1 MKKSLCIVLSVL
13 MIAVSFAAC
22 GKKIVNE
29 NTTTKVDENGA
40 AYIEVTD
47 KDGKT
52 VTSVLSDKEKSE
64 VEKQAEK
71 SNAKT
76 TTMDALKASEAL
88 SQIGNDL
95 SGMANLDEENFQS
108 DKEALVKPG
117 TDIKKT
123 SLRDDVIFKVIKG
136 GKFTLNMTLKAANG
150 EDTPVTLVVNNKKM
164 AADMSMPLRDS
175 KADHL
180 TVRMIIDGD
189 SVYTVLPDYN
199 MYFKMSSDEI
209 GNLDELKN
217 IASSD
222 GTYVGSTKVKI
233 NGEDHTCEEYK
244 SSDGTVIK
252 YYFNSKKE
260 WKRME
265 VITEDEVAIYEISSF
280 SNKADESIF
289 SLNGYA
295 DMSALLGQMDMVTTT
310 TKKK

>member
-1 MKKSLCIVLSVL
+1 MKKSLCIVLSAL

-76 TTMDALKASEAL
+76 TTMAASEAMSKIEQEMSGL
-88 SQIGNDL
+88 TDFSEDDL
-95 SGMANLDEENFQS
+95 KSNEKDLV
-108 DKEALVKPG
+108 DKG
-117 TDIKKT
+117 TEIKKT
-123 SLRDDVIFKVIKG
+123 TLRDDVIIKALES
-136 GKFTLNMTLKAANG
+136 GKFTLNMTLKAASNA
-150 EDTPVTLVVNNKKM
+150 DTPVVLVSNGDKI
-164 AADMSMPLRDS
+164 AADMTMNGS
-175 KADHL
+175 K
-180 TVRMIIDGD
+180 VRMIIDNDG
-189 SVYTVLPDYN
+189 VYVVLPTAK
-199 MYFKMSSDEI
+199 MYVKMSSDEI
-209 GNLDELKN
+209 GNMDELKN

-289 SLNGYA
+289 SLKGYA

-310 TKKK
+310 KKK

>member
-1 MKKSLCIVLSVL
+1 MKKSLCIVLSAL

-29 NTTTKVDENGA
+29 NTTTKVDENGS
-40 AYIEVTD
+40 AYVEVTD

-76 TTMDALKASEAL
+76 TTMAASEAMSKIEQEMSGL
-88 SQIGNDL
+88 TDFSEDDL
-95 SGMANLDEENFQS
+95 KSNEEDLV
-108 DKEALVKPG
+108 DKG
-117 TDIKKT
+117 TEIKKT
-123 SLRDDVIFKVIKG
+123 TLRDDVIVKALES
-136 GKFTLNMTLKAANG
+136 GKFTLNMTLKAASNA
-150 EDTPVTLVVNNKKM
+150 DTPVVLVSNGKKI
-164 AADMSMPLRDS
+164 AADMTMNGS
-175 KADHL
+175 K
-180 TVRMIIDGD
+180 VRMIIDD
-189 SVYTVLPDYN
+189 DAVYVVLPTAN
-199 MYFKMSSDEI
+199 MYVKMSSDEI
-209 GNLDELKN
+209 GNMDELKN

-252 YYFNSKKE
+252 YYFNSKNE

-289 SLNGYA
+289 SLKGYT
-295 DMSALLGQMDMVTTT
+295 DISPLLGQLDTVTTT

>member
-29 NTTTKVDENGA
+29 NTTTKVDEKGS
-40 AYIEVTD
+40 AYVEVTD

-76 TTMDALKASEAL
+76 TTMAASEAMSKIEQEMSGL
-88 SQIGNDL
+88 TDFSEDDL
-95 SGMANLDEENFQS
+95 KSNEEDLV
-108 DKEALVKPG
+108 DKG
-117 TDIKKT
+117 TEIKKT
-123 SLRDDVIFKVIKG
+123 TLRDDVIVKALES
-136 GKFTLNMTLKAANG
+136 GKFTLNMTLKAASNA
-150 EDTPVTLVVNNKKM
+150 DTPVVLVSNGNKI
-164 AADMSMPLRDS
+164 AADMTMNGS
-175 KADHL
+175 K
-180 TVRMIIDGD
+180 VRMIIDNDG
-189 SVYTVLPDYN
+189 VYVVLPTAK
-199 MYFKMSSDEI
+199 MYVKMSSDEI
-209 GNLDELKN
+209 GSMDELKN

-265 VITEDEVAIYEISSF
+265 VITEDEAAIYEITSF

-289 SLNGYA
+289 SLKGYA

>member
-1 MKKSLCIVLSVL
+1 

-29 NTTTKVDENGA
+29 NTTTKVDENGS
-40 AYIEVTD
+40 AYVEVTD

-76 TTMDALKASEAL
+76 TTMAASEAMSKIEQEMSGL
-88 SQIGNDL
+88 TDFSEDDL
-95 SGMANLDEENFQS
+95 KSNEEDLV
-108 DKEALVKPG
+108 DKG
-117 TDIKKT
+117 TEIKKT
-123 SLRDDVIFKVIKG
+123 TLRDDVIVKALES
-136 GKFTLNMTLKAANG
+136 GKFTLNMTLKAASNA
-150 EDTPVTLVVNNKKM
+150 DTPVVLVSNGKKI
-164 AADMSMPLRDS
+164 AADMTMNGS
-175 KADHL
+175 K
-180 TVRMIIDGD
+180 VRMIIDDDG
-189 SVYTVLPDYN
+189 VYVVLPTAK
-199 MYFKMSSDEI
+199 MYVKMSSDEI
-209 GNLDELKN
+209 GNMDELKN

-252 YYFNSKKE
+252 YYFNSKNE

-289 SLNGYA
+289 SLKGYT
-295 DMSALLGQMDMVTTT
+295 DISALLGQMDMVTTT

>member
-1 MKKSLCIVLSVL
+1 MKKSLCIVLSAL

-76 TTMDALKASEAL
+76 TTMAASEAMSKIEQEMSGL
-88 SQIGNDL
+88 TDFSEDDL
-95 SGMANLDEENFQS
+95 KSNEKDLV
-108 DKEALVKPG
+108 DKG
-117 TDIKKT
+117 TEIKKT
-123 SLRDDVIFKVIKG
+123 TLRDDVIIKALES
-136 GKFTLNMTLKAANG
+136 GKFTLNMTLKAASNA
-150 EDTPVTLVVNNKKM
+150 DTPVVLVSNGDKI
-164 AADMSMPLRDS
+164 AADMTMNGS
-175 KADHL
+175 K
-180 TVRMIIDGD
+180 VRMIIDNDG
-189 SVYTVLPDYN
+189 VYVVLPTAK
-199 MYFKMSSDEI
+199 MYVKMSSDEI
-209 GNLDELKN
+209 GNMDELKN

-289 SLNGYA
+289 SLKGYA

>member
-1 MKKSLCIVLSVL
+1 MKKSLCIVLSAL

-76 TTMDALKASEAL
+76 TTMAASEAMSKIEQEMSGL
-88 SQIGNDL
+88 TDFSEDDL
-95 SGMANLDEENFQS
+95 KSNEKDLV
-108 DKEALVKPG
+108 DKG
-117 TDIKKT
+117 TEIKKT
-123 SLRDDVIFKVIKG
+123 TLRDDVIIKALES
-136 GKFTLNMTLKAANG
+136 GKFTLNMTLKAASNA
-150 EDTPVTLVVNNKKM
+150 DTPVVLVSNGDKI
-164 AADMSMPLRDS
+164 AADMTMNGS
-175 KADHL
+175 K
-180 TVRMIIDGD
+180 VRMIIDNDG
-189 SVYTVLPDYN
+189 VYVVLPTAK
-199 MYFKMSSDEI
+199 MYVKMSSDEI
-209 GNLDELKN
+209 GNMDELKN

-265 VITEDEVAIYEISSF
+265 VITEDEVAIYEITSF

-289 SLNGYA
+289 SLKGYA
-295 DMSALLGQMDMVTTT
+295 DMSPLLGQMDMVTTT
-310 TKKK
+310 KKK

>member
-1 MKKSLCIVLSVL
+1 MKKSLCIVLSAL

-76 TTMDALKASEAL
+76 TTMAASEAMSKIEQEMSGL
-88 SQIGNDL
+88 TDFSEDDL
-95 SGMANLDEENFQS
+95 KSNEKDLV
-108 DKEALVKPG
+108 DKG
-117 TDIKKT
+117 TEIKKT
-123 SLRDDVIFKVIKG
+123 TLRDDVIIKALES
-136 GKFTLNMTLKAANG
+136 GKFTLNMTLKAASNA
-150 EDTPVTLVVNNKKM
+150 DTPVVLVSNGDKI
-164 AADMSMPLRDS
+164 AADMTMNGS
-175 KADHL
+175 K
-180 TVRMIIDGD
+180 VRMIIDNDG
-189 SVYTVLPDYN
+189 VYVVLPTANVYV
-199 MYFKMSSDEI
+199 KMSSDEI
-209 GNLDELKN
+209 GNMDELKN

-233 NGEDHTCEEYK
+233 NGKDHTCEEYK

-289 SLNGYA
+289 SLKGYA
-295 DMSALLGQMDMVTTT
+295 DMSPLLGQMDMVTTT

>member
-76 TTMDALKASEAL
+76 TTMAASEAMSKIEQEMSGL
-88 SQIGNDL
+88 TDFSEDDL
-95 SGMANLDEENFQS
+95 KSNEKDLV
-108 DKEALVKPG
+108 DKG
-117 TDIKKT
+117 TEIKKT
-123 SLRDDVIFKVIKG
+123 TLRDDVIIKALES
-136 GKFTLNMTLKAANG
+136 GKFTLNMTLKAASNA
-150 EDTPVTLVVNNKKM
+150 DTPVVLVSNGDKI
-164 AADMSMPLRDS
+164 AADMTMNGS
-175 KADHL
+175 K
-180 TVRMIIDGD
+180 VRMIIDNDG
-189 SVYTVLPDYN
+189 VYVVLPTAK
-199 MYFKMSSDEI
+199 MYVKMSSDEI
-209 GNLDELKN
+209 GNMDELKN

>member
-1 MKKSLCIVLSVL
+1 MKKSLCIVLSAL

-29 NTTTKVDENGA
+29 NTTTKVDEKGS
-40 AYIEVTD
+40 AYVEVTD

-76 TTMDALKASEAL
+76 TTMAASEAMSKIEQEMSGL
-88 SQIGNDL
+88 TDFSEDDL
-95 SGMANLDEENFQS
+95 KSNEEDLV
-108 DKEALVKPG
+108 DKG
-117 TDIKKT
+117 TEIKKT
-123 SLRDDVIFKVIKG
+123 TLRDDVIVKALES
-136 GKFTLNMTLKAANG
+136 GKFTLNMTLKAASNA
-150 EDTPVTLVVNNKKM
+150 DTPVVLVSNGDKI
-164 AADMSMPLRDS
+164 AADMTMNGS
-175 KADHL
+175 K
-180 TVRMIIDGD
+180 VRMIIDNDG
-189 SVYTVLPDYN
+189 VYVVLPTAK
-199 MYFKMSSDEI
+199 MYVKMSSDEI
-209 GNLDELKN
+209 GNMDELKN

-265 VITEDEVAIYEISSF
+265 VITEDEAAIYEITSF

-289 SLNGYA
+289 SLKGYA

>member
-47 KDGKT
+47 KDVKT

-76 TTMDALKASEAL
+76 TTMAASEAMSKIEQEMSGL
-88 SQIGNDL
+88 TDFSEDDL
-95 SGMANLDEENFQS
+95 KSNEKDLV
-108 DKEALVKPG
+108 DKG
-117 TDIKKT
+117 TEIKKT
-123 SLRDDVIFKVIKG
+123 TLRDDVIIKALES
-136 GKFTLNMTLKAANG
+136 GKFTLNMTLKAASNA
-150 EDTPVTLVVNNKKM
+150 DTPVVLVSNGDKI
-164 AADMSMPLRDS
+164 AADMTMNGS
-175 KADHL
+175 K
-180 TVRMIIDGD
+180 VRMIIDNDG
-189 SVYTVLPDYN
+189 VYVVLPTAK
-199 MYFKMSSDEI
+199 MYVKMSSDEI
-209 GNLDELKN
+209 GNMDELKN

-252 YYFNSKKE
+252 YYFNSKIE

-265 VITEDEVAIYEISSF
+265 VISEDEVAIYEITSF

>member
-1 MKKSLCIVLSVL
+1 MKKSLCIVLSVI

-76 TTMDALKASEAL
+76 TTIAASEAMSKIEQEMSGL
-88 SQIGNDL
+88 TDFSEDDL
-95 SGMANLDEENFQS
+95 KSNEKDLV
-108 DKEALVKPG
+108 DKG
-117 TDIKKT
+117 TEIKKT
-123 SLRDDVIFKVIKG
+123 TLRDDVIVKALES
-136 GKFTLNMTLKAANG
+136 GKFTLNMTLKAASNA
-150 EDTPVTLVVNNKKM
+150 DTPVVLVSNGDKI
-164 AADMSMPLRDS
+164 AADMTMNGS
-175 KADHL
+175 K
-180 TVRMIIDGD
+180 VRMIIDNDG
-189 SVYTVLPDYN
+189 VYVVLPTAK
-199 MYFKMSSDEI
+199 MYVKMSSDEI
-209 GNLDELKN
+209 GNMDELKN

-265 VITEDEVAIYEISSF
+265 VISEDEVAIYEITSF

>member
-1 MKKSLCIVLSVL
+1 MKKSLCIVLSAL

-29 NTTTKVDENGA
+29 NTTTKVDENGS
-40 AYIEVTD
+40 AYVEVTD

-76 TTMDALKASEAL
+76 TTMAASEAMSKIEQEMSGL
-88 SQIGNDL
+88 TDFSEDDL
-95 SGMANLDEENFQS
+95 KSNEEDLV
-108 DKEALVKPG
+108 DKG
-117 TDIKKT
+117 TEIKKT
-123 SLRDDVIFKVIKG
+123 TLRDDVIVKALES
-136 GKFTLNMTLKAANG
+136 GKFTLNMTLKAASNA
-150 EDTPVTLVVNNKKM
+150 DTPVVLVSNGKKI
-164 AADMSMPLRDS
+164 AADMTMNGS
-175 KADHL
+175 K
-180 TVRMIIDGD
+180 VRMIIDDDG
-189 SVYTVLPDYN
+189 VYVVLPTAK
-199 MYFKMSSDEI
+199 MYVKMSSDEI
-209 GNLDELKN
+209 GNMDELKN

-252 YYFNSKKE
+252 YYFNSKNE

-289 SLNGYA
+289 SLKGYT
-295 DMSALLGQMDMVTTT
+295 DISALLGQMDMVTTT

>member
-13 MIAVSFAAC
+13 MIAVYFAAC

-136 GKFTLNMTLKAANG
+136 GKFTLNMTLKAATG

-164 AADMSMPLRDS
+164 AADMSMPLQGS
-175 KADHL
+175 NADHL
-180 TVRMIIDGD
+180 KVRMIINGD
-189 SVYTVLPDYN
+189 SVYAVLPDYKW
-199 MYFKMSSDEI
+199 YFQIPSDDI
-209 GNLDELKN
+209 GSMDELKN
-217 IASSD
+217 ITSFD
-222 GTYVGSTKVKI
+222 GTYVGSKKVKI

-260 WKRME
+260 WKRVE
-265 VITEDEVAIYEISSF
+265 GINGDEVAIYEISSF

-289 SLNGYA
+289 SLKGYA
-295 DMSALLGQMDMVTTT
+295 DMSPLLGQMDMVTTT
-310 TKKK
+310 KKK

>member
-1 MKKSLCIVLSVL
+1 MKKSLCIVLSAL

-29 NTTTKVDENGA
+29 NTTTKVDENGS
-40 AYIEVTD
+40 AYVEVTD

-76 TTMDALKASEAL
+76 TTMAASEAMSKIEQEMSGL
-88 SQIGNDL
+88 TDFSEDDL
-95 SGMANLDEENFQS
+95 KSNEEDLV
-108 DKEALVKPG
+108 DKG
-117 TDIKKT
+117 TEIKKT
-123 SLRDDVIFKVIKG
+123 TLRDDVIVKALES
-136 GKFTLNMTLKAANG
+136 GKFTLNMTLKAASNA
-150 EDTPVTLVVNNKKM
+150 DTPVVLVSNGKKI
-164 AADMSMPLRDS
+164 AADMTMNGS
-175 KADHL
+175 K
-180 TVRMIIDGD
+180 VRMIIDDDG
-189 SVYTVLPDYN
+189 VYVVLPTAK
-199 MYFKMSSDEI
+199 MYVKMSSDEI
-209 GNLDELKN
+209 GNMDELKN

-265 VITEDEVAIYEISSF
+265 VITEDEVASYEISSF

-289 SLNGYA
+289 SLKGYA
-295 DMSALLGQMDMVTTT
+295 DMSALLGQLDTVTT

>member
-1 MKKSLCIVLSVL
+1 MKKSLCIVLSAL

-76 TTMDALKASEAL
+76 TTIAASEAMSKIEQEMSGL
-88 SQIGNDL
+88 TDFSEDDL
-95 SGMANLDEENFQS
+95 KSNEKDLV
-108 DKEALVKPG
+108 DKG
-117 TDIKKT
+117 TEIKKT
-123 SLRDDVIFKVIKG
+123 TLRDDVIVKALES
-136 GKFTLNMTLKAANG
+136 GKFTLNMTLKAASNA
-150 EDTPVTLVVNNKKM
+150 DTPVVLVSNGDKI
-164 AADMSMPLRDS
+164 AADMTMNGS
-175 KADHL
+175 K
-180 TVRMIIDGD
+180 VRMIIDNDG
-189 SVYTVLPDYN
+189 VYVVLPTAK
-199 MYFKMSSDEI
+199 MYVKMSSDEI
-209 GNLDELKN
+209 GNMDELKN

-280 SNKADESIF
+280 SNKADESMF

-295 DMSALLGQMDMVTTT
+295 DMSALLGQMDMGTT

>member
-76 TTMDALKASEAL
+76 TTMAASEAMSKIEQEMSGL
-88 SQIGNDL
+88 TDFSEDDL
-95 SGMANLDEENFQS
+95 KSNEKDLV
-108 DKEALVKPG
+108 DKG
-117 TDIKKT
+117 TEIKKT
-123 SLRDDVIFKVIKG
+123 TLRDDVIIKALES
-136 GKFTLNMTLKAANG
+136 GKFTLNMTLKAASNA
-150 EDTPVTLVVNNKKM
+150 DTPVVLVSNGDKI
-164 AADMSMPLRDS
+164 AADMTMNGS
-175 KADHL
+175 K
-180 TVRMIIDGD
+180 VRMIIDNGG
-189 SVYTVLPDYN
+189 VYVVLPTAKIYV
-199 MYFKMSSDEI
+199 KMSSDEI
-209 GNLDELKN
+209 GNMDELKN

>member
-1 MKKSLCIVLSVL
+1 MKKSLCIVLSAL

-76 TTMDALKASEAL
+76 TTIAASEAMSKIEQEMSGL
-88 SQIGNDL
+88 TDFSEDDL
-95 SGMANLDEENFQS
+95 KSNEKDLV
-108 DKEALVKPG
+108 DKG
-117 TDIKKT
+117 TEIKKT
-123 SLRDDVIFKVIKG
+123 TLRDDVIIKALES
-136 GKFTLNMTLKAANG
+136 GKFTLNMTLKAASNA
-150 EDTPVTLVVNNKKM
+150 DTPVVLVSNGDKI
-164 AADMSMPLRDS
+164 AADMTMNGS
-175 KADHL
+175 K
-180 TVRMIIDGD
+180 VRMIIDNDG
-189 SVYTVLPDYN
+189 VYVVLPTAK
-199 MYFKMSSDEI
+199 MYVKMSSDEI
-209 GNLDELKN
+209 GNMDELKN

>member
-29 NTTTKVDENGA
+29 NTTTKVDENGS
-40 AYIEVTD
+40 AYVEVTD

-76 TTMDALKASEAL
+76 TTMAASEAMSKIEQEMSGL
-88 SQIGNDL
+88 TDFSEDDL
-95 SGMANLDEENFQS
+95 KSNEEDLV
-108 DKEALVKPG
+108 DKG
-117 TDIKKT
+117 TEIKKT
-123 SLRDDVIFKVIKG
+123 TLRDDVIVKALES
-136 GKFTLNMTLKAANG
+136 GKFTLNMTLKAASNA
-150 EDTPVTLVVNNKKM
+150 DTPVVLVSNGKKI
-164 AADMSMPLRDS
+164 AADMTMNGS
-175 KADHL
+175 K
-180 TVRMIIDGD
+180 VRMIIDDDG
-189 SVYTVLPDYN
+189 VYVVLPTAK
-199 MYFKMSSDEI
+199 MYVKMSSDEI
-209 GNLDELKN
+209 GNMDELKN

-265 VITEDEVAIYEISSF
+265 VITEDEAAIYEITSF

-289 SLNGYA
+289 SLKGYA

>member
-1 MKKSLCIVLSVL
+1 

-76 TTMDALKASEAL
+76 TTMAASEAMSKIEQEMSGL
-88 SQIGNDL
+88 TDFSEDDL
-95 SGMANLDEENFQS
+95 KSNEKDLV
-108 DKEALVKPG
+108 DKG
-117 TDIKKT
+117 TEIKKT
-123 SLRDDVIFKVIKG
+123 TLRDDVIVKALES
-136 GKFTLNMTLKAANG
+136 GKFTLNMTLKAASNA
-150 EDTPVTLVVNNKKM
+150 DTPVVLVSNGDKI
-164 AADMSMPLRDS
+164 AADMTMNGS
-175 KADHL
+175 K
-180 TVRMIIDGD
+180 VRMIIDNDG
-189 SVYTVLPDYN
+189 VYVVFPTANVYV
-199 MYFKMSSDEI
+199 KMSSDEI
-209 GNLDELKN
+209 GNMDELKN

-265 VITEDEVAIYEISSF
+265 VISEDEVAIYEITSF

-289 SLNGYA
+289 SLKGYA
-295 DMSALLGQMDMVTTT
+295 DMSPLLGQMDMVTTT

>member
-76 TTMDALKASEAL
+76 TTIAASEAMSKIEQEMSGL
-88 SQIGNDL
+88 TDFSEDDL
-95 SGMANLDEENFQS
+95 KSNEKDLV
-108 DKEALVKPG
+108 DKG
-117 TDIKKT
+117 TEIKKT
-123 SLRDDVIFKVIKG
+123 TLRDDVIIKALES
-136 GKFTLNMTLKAANG
+136 GKFTLNMTLKAASNA
-150 EDTPVTLVVNNKKM
+150 DTPVVLVSNGDKI
-164 AADMSMPLRDS
+164 AADMTMNGS
-175 KADHL
+175 K
-180 TVRMIIDGD
+180 VRMIIDNDG
-189 SVYTVLPDYN
+189 VYVVLPTAK
-199 MYFKMSSDEI
+199 MYVKMSSDEI
-209 GNLDELKN
+209 GNMDELKN

-265 VITEDEVAIYEISSF
+265 VISEDEVAIYEITSF

>member
-1 MKKSLCIVLSVL
+1 

-29 NTTTKVDENGA
+29 NTTTKVDENGS
-40 AYIEVTD
+40 AYVEVTD

-71 SNAKT
+71 SNVKT
-76 TTMDALKASEAL
+76 TTMAASEAMSKIEQEMSGL
-88 SQIGNDL
+88 TDFSEDDL
-95 SGMANLDEENFQS
+95 KSNEEDLV
-108 DKEALVKPG
+108 DKG
-117 TDIKKT
+117 TEIKKT
-123 SLRDDVIFKVIKG
+123 TLRDDVIVKALES
-136 GKFTLNMTLKAANG
+136 GKFTLNMTLKAASNA
-150 EDTPVTLVVNNKKM
+150 DTPVVLVSNGKKI
-164 AADMSMPLRDS
+164 AADMTMNGS
-175 KADHL
+175 K
-180 TVRMIIDGD
+180 VRMIIDDDG
-189 SVYTVLPDYN
+189 VYVVLPTAK
-199 MYFKMSSDEI
+199 MYVKMSSDEI
-209 GNLDELKN
+209 GNMDELKN

-252 YYFNSKKE
+252 YYFNSKNE

-289 SLNGYA
+289 SLKGYT
-295 DMSALLGQMDMVTTT
+295 DISALLGQMDMVTTT

>member
-1 MKKSLCIVLSVL
+1 MKKSLCIVLSAL

-76 TTMDALKASEAL
+76 TTIAASEAMSKIEQEMSGL
-88 SQIGNDL
+88 TDFSEDDL
-95 SGMANLDEENFQS
+95 KSNEKDLV
-108 DKEALVKPG
+108 DKG
-117 TDIKKT
+117 TEIKKT
-123 SLRDDVIFKVIKG
+123 TLRDDVIIKALES
-136 GKFTLNMTLKAANG
+136 GKFTLNMTLKAASNA
-150 EDTPVTLVVNNKKM
+150 DTPVVLVSNGDKI
-164 AADMSMPLRDS
+164 AADMTMNGS
-175 KADHL
+175 K
-180 TVRMIIDGD
+180 VRMIIDNDG
-189 SVYTVLPDYN
+189 VYVVLPTAK
-199 MYFKMSSDEI
+199 MYVKMSSDEI
-209 GNLDELKN
+209 GNMDELKN

-265 VITEDEVAIYEISSF
+265 VISEDEVAIYEITSF

>member
-29 NTTTKVDENGA
+29 NTTTKVDENGT

-76 TTMDALKASEAL
+76 TTMAASEAMSKIEQEMSGL
-88 SQIGNDL
+88 TDFSEDDL
-95 SGMANLDEENFQS
+95 KSNEKDLV
-108 DKEALVKPG
+108 DKG
-117 TDIKKT
+117 TEIKKT
-123 SLRDDVIFKVIKG
+123 TLRDDVIVKALES
-136 GKFTLNMTLKAANG
+136 GKFTLNMTLKAASNA
-150 EDTPVTLVVNNKKM
+150 DTPVVLVSNGDKI
-164 AADMSMPLRDS
+164 AADMTMNGS
-175 KADHL
+175 K
-180 TVRMIIDGD
+180 VRMIIDNDG
-189 SVYTVLPDYN
+189 VYVVLPTAK
-199 MYFKMSSDEI
+199 MYVKMSSDEI
-209 GNLDELKN
+209 GNMDELKN

-310 TKKK
+310 KKK

>member
-1 MKKSLCIVLSVL
+1 

-22 GKKIVNE
+22 GKKIVND
-29 NTTTKVDENGA
+29 NTTTKVDENGS
-40 AYIEVTD
+40 AYVEVTD

-76 TTMDALKASEAL
+76 TTMAASEAMSKIEQEMSGL
-88 SQIGNDL
+88 TDFSEDDL
-95 SGMANLDEENFQS
+95 KSNEEDLV
-108 DKEALVKPG
+108 DKG
-117 TDIKKT
+117 TEIKKT
-123 SLRDDVIFKVIKG
+123 TLRDDVIVKALES
-136 GKFTLNMTLKAANG
+136 GKFTLNMTLKAASNA
-150 EDTPVTLVVNNKKM
+150 DTPVVLVSNGKKI
-164 AADMSMPLRDS
+164 AADMTMNGS
-175 KADHL
+175 K
-180 TVRMIIDGD
+180 VRMIIDDDG
-189 SVYTVLPDYN
+189 VYVVLPTAK
-199 MYFKMSSDEI
+199 MYVKMSSDEI
-209 GNLDELKN
+209 GNMDELKN

-222 GTYVGSTKVKI
+222 GTYVGSTKVKL

-265 VITEDEVAIYEISSF
+265 VITEDEAAIYEITSF

-289 SLNGYA
+289 SLKGYA

>member
-76 TTMDALKASEAL
+76 TTMAASEAMSKIEQEMSGL
-88 SQIGNDL
+88 TDFSEDDL
-95 SGMANLDEENFQS
+95 KSNEKDLV
-108 DKEALVKPG
+108 DKG
-117 TDIKKT
+117 TEIKKT
-123 SLRDDVIFKVIKG
+123 TLRDDVIIKALES
-136 GKFTLNMTLKAANG
+136 GKFTLNMTLKAASNA
-150 EDTPVTLVVNNKKM
+150 DTPVVLVSNGDKI
-164 AADMSMPLRDS
+164 AADMTMNGS
-175 KADHL
+175 K
-180 TVRMIIDGD
+180 VRMIIDNDG
-189 SVYTVLPDYN
+189 VYVVLPTAK
-199 MYFKMSSDEI
+199 MYVKMSSDEI
-209 GNLDELKN
+209 GNMDELKN

-265 VITEDEVAIYEISSF
+265 VISEDEVAIYEITSF

-310 TKKK
+310 KKK

>member
-29 NTTTKVDENGA
+29 NTTTKVDEKGS
-40 AYIEVTD
+40 AYVEVTD

-76 TTMDALKASEAL
+76 TTMAASEAMSKIEQEMSGL
-88 SQIGNDL
+88 TDFSEDDL
-95 SGMANLDEENFQS
+95 KSNEEDLV
-108 DKEALVKPG
+108 DKG
-117 TDIKKT
+117 TEIKKT
-123 SLRDDVIFKVIKG
+123 TLRDDVIVKALES
-136 GKFTLNMTLKAANG
+136 GKFTLNMTLKAASNA
-150 EDTPVTLVVNNKKM
+150 DTPVVLVSNGKKI
-164 AADMSMPLRDS
+164 AADMTMNGS
-175 KADHL
+175 K
-180 TVRMIIDGD
+180 VRMIIDDDG
-189 SVYTVLPDYN
+189 VYVVLPTAKVYV
-199 MYFKMSSDEI
+199 KMASDEI
-209 GNLDELKN
+209 GNMDELKN

-222 GTYVGSTKVKI
+222 GTYVGSAKVKI

-265 VITEDEVAIYEISSF
+265 VITEDEAAIYEITSF

-289 SLNGYA
+289 SLKGYA

>member
-29 NTTTKVDENGA
+29 NTTTKVDEKGS
-40 AYIEVTD
+40 AYVEVTD

-76 TTMDALKASEAL
+76 TTMAPSEAMSKIEQEMSGL
-88 SQIGNDL
+88 TDFSEDDL
-95 SGMANLDEENFQS
+95 KSNEEDLV
-108 DKEALVKPG
+108 DKG
-117 TDIKKT
+117 TEIKKT
-123 SLRDDVIFKVIKG
+123 TLRDDVIVKALES
-136 GKFTLNMTLKAANG
+136 GKFTLNMTLKAASNA
-150 EDTPVTLVVNNKKM
+150 DTPVVLVSNGDKI
-164 AADMSMPLRDS
+164 AADMTMNGS
-175 KADHL
+175 K
-180 TVRMIIDGD
+180 VRMIIDNDG
-189 SVYTVLPDYN
+189 VYVVLPTAK
-199 MYFKMSSDEI
+199 MYVKMSSDEI
-209 GNLDELKN
+209 GNMDELKN

-265 VITEDEVAIYEISSF
+265 VITEDDVAIYEISSF

-289 SLNGYA
+289 SLKGYA

>member
-1 MKKSLCIVLSVL
+1 MKKSLCIVLSAL

-76 TTMDALKASEAL
+76 TTLAASEAMSKIEQEMSGL
-88 SQIGNDL
+88 TDFSEDDL
-95 SGMANLDEENFQS
+95 KSNEKDLV
-108 DKEALVKPG
+108 DKG
-117 TDIKKT
+117 TEIKKT
-123 SLRDDVIFKVIKG
+123 TLRDDVIIKALES
-136 GKFTLNMTLKAANG
+136 GKFTLNMTLKAASNA
-150 EDTPVTLVVNNKKM
+150 DTPVVLVSNGDKI
-164 AADMSMPLRDS
+164 AADMTMNGS
-175 KADHL
+175 KVK
-180 TVRMIIDGD
+180 VRMIIDNDG
-189 SVYTVLPDYN
+189 VYVVFPTANVYV
-199 MYFKMSSDEI
+199 KMSSDEI
-209 GNLDELKN
+209 GNMDELKN

-233 NGEDHTCEEYK
+233 NGKDHTCEEYK

-260 WKRME
+260 WKRRE

-289 SLNGYA
+289 SLKGYA
-295 DMSALLGQMDMVTTT
+295 DMSPLLGQMDMVTTT

>member
-29 NTTTKVDENGA
+29 NTTTKVDEKGS
-40 AYIEVTD
+40 AYVEVTD

-76 TTMDALKASEAL
+76 TTMAASEAMSKIEQEMSGL
-88 SQIGNDL
+88 TDFSEDDL
-95 SGMANLDEENFQS
+95 KSNEEDLV
-108 DKEALVKPG
+108 DKG
-117 TDIKKT
+117 TEIKKT
-123 SLRDDVIFKVIKG
+123 TLRDDVIVKALES
-136 GKFTLNMTLKAANG
+136 GKFTLNMTLKAASNA
-150 EDTPVTLVVNNKKM
+150 DTPVVLVSNGKKI
-164 AADMSMPLRDS
+164 AADMTMNGS
-175 KADHL
+175 K
-180 TVRMIIDGD
+180 VRMIIDDDG
-189 SVYTVLPDYN
+189 VYVVLPTAK
-199 MYFKMSSDEI
+199 MYVKMSSDEI
-209 GNLDELKN
+209 GSMDELKN

-265 VITEDEVAIYEISSF
+265 VITEDEAAIYEITSF

-289 SLNGYA
+289 SLKGYA
-295 DMSALLGQMDMVTTT
+295 DMSPLLGQLDTVTTT

>member
-1 MKKSLCIVLSVL
+1 MKKSLCIVLSAL

-29 NTTTKVDENGA
+29 NTTTKIDENGA

-136 GKFTLNMTLKAANG
+136 GKFTLNMTLKAATG

-164 AADMSMPLRDS
+164 AADMSMPLQGS
-175 KADHL
+175 NADHL
-180 TVRMIIDGD
+180 KVRMIINGD
-189 SVYTVLPDYN
+189 SVYAVLPDYKW
-199 MYFKMSSDEI
+199 YFQIPSDDI
-209 GNLDELKN
+209 GSMDELKN
-217 IASSD
+217 ITSFD
-222 GTYVGSTKVKI
+222 GTYVGSKKVKI

-252 YYFNSKKE
+252 YYFNSKNE
-260 WKRME
+260 WKRVE
-265 VITEDEVAIYEISSF
+265 GINGDEVAIYEISSF
-280 SNKADESIF
+280 SNKADESMF

>member
-1 MKKSLCIVLSVL
+1 MKKSLCIVLSAL

-29 NTTTKVDENGA
+29 NTTTKVDENGS
-40 AYIEVTD
+40 AYVEVTD

-76 TTMDALKASEAL
+76 TTMAASEAMSKIEQEMSGL
-88 SQIGNDL
+88 TDFSEDDL
-95 SGMANLDEENFQS
+95 KSNEEDLV
-108 DKEALVKPG
+108 DKG
-117 TDIKKT
+117 TEIKKT
-123 SLRDDVIFKVIKG
+123 TLRDDVIVKALES
-136 GKFTLNMTLKAANG
+136 GKFTLNMTLKAASNA
-150 EDTPVTLVVNNKKM
+150 DTPVVLVSNGKKI
-164 AADMSMPLRDS
+164 AADMTMNGS
-175 KADHL
+175 K
-180 TVRMIIDGD
+180 VRMIIDDDG
-189 SVYTVLPDYN
+189 VYVVLPTAN
-199 MYFKMSSDEI
+199 MYVKMSSDEI
-209 GNLDELKN
+209 GNMDELKN

-265 VITEDEVAIYEISSF
+265 VITEDEAAIYEITSF

-289 SLNGYA
+289 SLKGYA
-295 DMSALLGQMDMVTTT
+295 DMSPLLGQLDTVTTT

>member
-1 MKKSLCIVLSVL
+1 MKKSLCIVLSAL

-29 NTTTKVDENGA
+29 NTTTKVDEIGA

-76 TTMDALKASEAL
+76 TTIAASEAMSKIEQEMSGL
-88 SQIGNDL
+88 TDFSEDDL
-95 SGMANLDEENFQS
+95 KSNEKDLV
-108 DKEALVKPG
+108 DKG
-117 TDIKKT
+117 TEIKKT
-123 SLRDDVIFKVIKG
+123 TLRDDVIIKALES
-136 GKFTLNMTLKAANG
+136 GKFTLNMTLKAASNA
-150 EDTPVTLVVNNKKM
+150 DTPVVLVSNGDKI
-164 AADMSMPLRDS
+164 AADMTMNGS
-175 KADHL
+175 K
-180 TVRMIIDGD
+180 VRMIIDNDG
-189 SVYTVLPDYN
+189 VYVVLPTAK
-199 MYFKMSSDEI
+199 MYVKMSSDEI
-209 GNLDELKN
+209 GNMDELKN

-265 VITEDEVAIYEISSF
+265 VISEDEVAIYEITSF

>member
-1 MKKSLCIVLSVL
+1 MKKSLCIVLSAL

-76 TTMDALKASEAL
+76 TTIAASEAMSKIEQEMSGL
-88 SQIGNDL
+88 TDFSEDDL
-95 SGMANLDEENFQS
+95 KSNEKDLV
-108 DKEALVKPG
+108 DKG
-117 TDIKKT
+117 TEIKKT
-123 SLRDDVIFKVIKG
+123 TLRDDVIVKALKS
-136 GKFTLNMTLKAANG
+136 GKFTLNMTLKAASNA
-150 EDTPVTLVVNNKKM
+150 DTPVVLVSNGDKI
-164 AADMSMPLRDS
+164 AADMTMNGS
-175 KADHL
+175 K
-180 TVRMIIDGD
+180 VRMIIDNDG
-189 SVYTVLPDYN
+189 VYVVLPTAK
-199 MYFKMSSDEI
+199 MYVKMSSDEI
-209 GNLDELKN
+209 GNMDELKN

-265 VITEDEVAIYEISSF
+265 VISEDEVAIYEITSF

>member
-76 TTMDALKASEAL
+76 TTMAASEAMSKIEQEMSGL
-88 SQIGNDL
+88 TDFSEDDL
-95 SGMANLDEENFQS
+95 KSNEKDLV
-108 DKEALVKPG
+108 DKG
-117 TDIKKT
+117 TEIKKT
-123 SLRDDVIFKVIKG
+123 TLRDDVIVKALES
-136 GKFTLNMTLKAANG
+136 GKFTLNMTLKAASNA
-150 EDTPVTLVVNNKKM
+150 DTPVVLVSNGDKI
-164 AADMSMPLRDS
+164 AADMTMNGS
-175 KADHL
+175 K
-180 TVRMIIDGD
+180 VRMIIDNDG
-189 SVYTVLPDYN
+189 VYVVLPTAK
-199 MYFKMSSDEI
+199 MYVKMSSDEI
-209 GNLDELKN
+209 GNMDELKN

-265 VITEDEVAIYEISSF
+265 VITEDEVAIYEITSF

-289 SLNGYA
+289 SLKGYA
-295 DMSALLGQMDMVTTT
+295 DMSPLLGQMDMVTTT
-310 TKKK
+310 KKK

>member
-29 NTTTKVDENGA
+29 NTTTKVDEKGS
-40 AYIEVTD
+40 AYVEVTD

-76 TTMDALKASEAL
+76 TTMAASEAMSKIEQEMSGL
-88 SQIGNDL
+88 TDFSEDDL
-95 SGMANLDEENFQS
+95 KSNEEDLV
-108 DKEALVKPG
+108 DKG
-117 TDIKKT
+117 TEIKKT
-123 SLRDDVIFKVIKG
+123 TLRDDVIVKALES
-136 GKFTLNMTLKAANG
+136 GKFTLNMTLKAASNA
-150 EDTPVTLVVNNKKM
+150 DTPVVLVSNGKKI
-164 AADMSMPLRDS
+164 AADMTMNGS
-175 KADHL
+175 K
-180 TVRMIIDGD
+180 VRMIIDDDG
-189 SVYTVLPDYN
+189 VYVVLPTAK
-199 MYFKMSSDEI
+199 MYVKMSSDEI
-209 GNLDELKN
+209 GSMDELKN

-265 VITEDEVAIYEISSF
+265 VITEDEAAIYEITSF

-289 SLNGYA
+289 SLKGYA

>member
-1 MKKSLCIVLSVL
+1 MKKSLCIVLSAL

-76 TTMDALKASEAL
+76 TTMAASEAMSKIEQEMSGL
-88 SQIGNDL
+88 TDFSEDDL
-95 SGMANLDEENFQS
+95 KSNEKDLV
-108 DKEALVKPG
+108 DKG
-117 TDIKKT
+117 TEIKKT
-123 SLRDDVIFKVIKG
+123 TLRDDVIIKALES
-136 GKFTLNMTLKAANG
+136 GKFTLNMTLKAASNA
-150 EDTPVTLVVNNKKM
+150 DTPVVLVSNGDKI
-164 AADMSMPLRDS
+164 AADMTMNGS
-175 KADHL
+175 K
-180 TVRMIIDGD
+180 VRMIIDNDG
-189 SVYTVLPDYN
+189 VYVVLPTAK
-199 MYFKMSSDEI
+199 MYVKMSSDEI
-209 GNLDELKN
+209 GNMDELKN

-233 NGEDHTCEEYK
+233 NGVDHTCEEYK

-280 SNKADESIF
+280 SNKADESMF

-310 TKKK
+310 KKK

>member
-1 MKKSLCIVLSVL
+1 MKKSLCIVLSAL

-76 TTMDALKASEAL
+76 TTMAASEAMSKIEQEMSGL
-88 SQIGNDL
+88 TDFSEDDL
-95 SGMANLDEENFQS
+95 KSNEKDLV
-108 DKEALVKPG
+108 DKG
-117 TDIKKT
+117 TEIKKT
-123 SLRDDVIFKVIKG
+123 TLRDDVIIKALES
-136 GKFTLNMTLKAANG
+136 GKFTLNMTLKAASNA
-150 EDTPVTLVVNNKKM
+150 DTPVVLVSNGDKI
-164 AADMSMPLRDS
+164 AADMTMNGS
-175 KADHL
+175 K
-180 TVRMIIDGD
+180 VRMIIDNDG
-189 SVYTVLPDYN
+189 VYVVLPTAK
-199 MYFKMSSDEI
+199 MYVKMSSDEI
-209 GNLDELKN
+209 GNMDELKN

-280 SNKADESIF
+280 SNKADESMF

-310 TKKK
+310 KKK